1 MKDEST
7 MLKESVW
14 VDDKTITECQQCQKP
29 FSVARR
35 KVREAFEGWRGRRGE
50 GGRGGGRREEGGGE
64 GQGGGEVVLHD
75 QTCKT
80 ENQ

>member
-35 KVREAFEGWRGRRGE
+35 KVRKHLKDGE
-50 GGRGGGRREEGGGE
+50 GGGGWGEGERREGGREGRRREDEE
-64 GQGGGEVVLHD
+64 EVDMSCMAKLLQD
-75 QTCKT
+75 
-80 ENQ
+80 

>member
-7 MLKESVW
+7 MLRESVW

-35 KVREAFEGWRGRRGE
+35 KVREAFEGWRGRMGERGG
-50 GGRGGGRREEGGGE
+50 GGRGRERRGGR
-64 GQGGGEVVLHD
+64 
-75 QTCKT
+75 
-80 ENQ
+80 

>member
-7 MLKESVW
+7 MLRESVW

-35 KVREAFEGWRGRRGE
+35 KVREAFEGWRGRMGEGEEGE
-50 GGRGGGRREEGGGE
+50 GGGKGG
-64 GQGGGEVVLHD
+64 
-75 QTCKT
+75 K
-80 ENQ
+80 